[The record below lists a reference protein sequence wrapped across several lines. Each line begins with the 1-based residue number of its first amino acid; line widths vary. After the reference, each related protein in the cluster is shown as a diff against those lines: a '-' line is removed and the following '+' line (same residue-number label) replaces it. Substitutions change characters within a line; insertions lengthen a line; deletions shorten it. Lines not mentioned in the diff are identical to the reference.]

1 MCLSSQCVLLSTF
14 IVFSR
19 LSATNELCEY
29 LQEWFSQRIESL
41 ATSLSSGHVAYIIPS
56 TDSSAMNVPSY
67 LMSEIP
73 SDSTIT
79 TLRSLA
85 RHYVDISE
93 LCILALH
100 VEVRMHCFHHLLAI
114 AHGPHTDY
122 HGIIDKME
130 PDENVTRL
138 NKDLTAIDDVMQQ
151 TLQQRKF
158 RFAVSILSAGAD
170 RQPLFSV
177 ILSRSI

>member
-1 MCLSSQCVLLSTF
+1 M
-14 IVFSR
+14 
-19 LSATNELCEY
+19 
-29 LQEWFSQRIESL
+29 LQEWFSEKIESL
-41 ATSLSSGHVAYIIPS
+41 ASSLSSGHMAYIIPS
-56 TDSSAMNVPSY
+56 ADSSTMNAPSY

-93 LCILALH
+93 LCLLVLH

-114 AHGPHTDY
+114 AHGLHTDY

-138 NKDLTAIDDVMQQ
+138 NKDLAAIDADVMQQ
-151 TLQQRKF
+151 TLQPRKF
-158 RFAVSILSAGAD
+158 RSAVCYCCSNLT
-170 RQPLFSV
+170 
-177 ILSRSI
+177 

>member
-1 MCLSSQCVLLSTF
+1 
-14 IVFSR
+14 
-19 LSATNELCEY
+19 
-29 LQEWFSQRIESL
+29 
-41 ATSLSSGHVAYIIPS
+41 
-56 TDSSAMNVPSY
+56 
-67 LMSEIP
+67 MSEIP

-93 LCILALH
+93 LCLLVLH

-114 AHGPHTDY
+114 AHGLHTDY

-138 NKDLTAIDDVMQQ
+138 NKDLAAIDTDVMQQ
-151 TLQQRKF
+151 TLQPRKF
-158 RFAVSILSAGAD
+158 RLAICYCWSKNMCYSTIVT
-170 RQPLFSV
+170 
-177 ILSRSI
+177 

>member
-1 MCLSSQCVLLSTF
+1 M
-14 IVFSR
+14 
-19 LSATNELCEY
+19 
-29 LQEWFSQRIESL
+29 
-41 ATSLSSGHVAYIIPS
+41 AYIIPS
-56 TDSSAMNVPSY
+56 SDSTAVNAPSY

-73 SDSTIT
+73 SESTIT

-138 NKDLTAIDDVMQQ
+138 NKDLAAIDDVMQQ
-151 TLQQRKF
+151 TLQHRKF
-158 RFAVSILSAGAD
+158 RSALITCCHSYICITCQMISACLSPIGHRD
-170 RQPLFSV
+170 NISQ
-177 ILSRSI
+177 

>member
-1 MCLSSQCVLLSTF
+1 
-14 IVFSR
+14 
-19 LSATNELCEY
+19 
-29 LQEWFSQRIESL
+29 
-41 ATSLSSGHVAYIIPS
+41 
-56 TDSSAMNVPSY
+56 MNAPSY

-151 TLQQRKF
+151 TLQHRKF
-158 RFAVSILSAGAD
+158 RSVLLDVIFMCITCH
-170 RQPLFSV
+170 QPTDQSSCV
-177 ILSRSI
+177 ETVDHRSCTSQ

>member
-1 MCLSSQCVLLSTF
+1 MRDLNTQ
-14 IVFSR
+14 
-19 LSATNELCEY
+19 
-29 LQEWFSQRIESL
+29 QEWFSERIESL
-41 ATSLSSGHVAYIIPS
+41 ATSLSAGHVAYIIPS
-56 TDSSAMNVPSY
+56 ADGTNAPSY

-73 SDSTIT
+73 SESTIT

-130 PDENVTRL
+130 PDENVMRL
-138 NKDLTAIDDVMQQ
+138 NKDLSAIDDVMQQ
-151 TLQQRKF
+151 TLQHRKF
-158 RFAVSILSAGAD
+158 RSVASVLFVALVICIVCRMLSVSLS
-170 RQPLFSV
+170 
-177 ILSRSI
+177 

>member
-1 MCLSSQCVLLSTF
+1 MEWLMSLLT
-14 IVFSR
+14 
-19 LSATNELCEY
+19 
-29 LQEWFSQRIESL
+29 QEWFSERIESL
-41 ATSLSSGHVAYIIPS
+41 ATSLSAGHVAYIIPS
-56 TDSSAMNVPSY
+56 SDSSAAVPPAAPSY
-67 LMSEIP
+67 LMSDIP

-79 TLRSLA
+79 TLHSLA

-114 AHGPHTDY
+114 AHGPPHADY

-138 NKDLTAIDDVMQQ
+138 NKDLTAMDDVLQQ
-151 TLQQRKF
+151 TLQPRKF
-158 RFAVSILSAGAD
+158 RS
-170 RQPLFSV
+170 
-177 ILSRSI
+177 